1 MPEIDA
7 RLREDVHQLGE
18 LLGDTIREQYG
29 PRFLDKIELIR
40 KGAKAARRG
49 SAEGAQQLT
58 ATLDG
63 LEEDE
68 LLPVAR
74 AFNQFLNLANI
85 AEQYHRIRR
94 RRPNEPEPF
103 ENLVLEELLGRL
115 KDAGH
120 APGQLARQ
128 LAGLEIEL
136 VLTAHPTEVARRT
149 LIQKYDAI
157 TAQLAAKDHADL
169 LPEERSRIQQRL
181 QRLVAEAWHTDE
193 IRKVR
198 PTPVD
203 EAKWGFAVI
212 EHSLWQA
219 LPNVLRHV
227 DEVLLRSTGEHL
239 PLTAAPLRFASWMGG
254 DRDGNPNVTASV
266 TREVLLLARW
276 MAADLYLRDIDRL
289 AAELSMQQASPQL
302 LARVGDSA
310 EPYRALLKQLRERL
324 RVTRNWTHQALGGGG
339 AGAGGGGGGPPPP
352 GGGRGRGAA
361 RRGGGGAF
369 RPAPSRAGPTLWG
382 GGGGGPPMG
391 PPPPGAGAGPPT
403 EGVLEHNHDLVE
415 PLQLCHESLHACGMG
430 VIADGAL
437 LDCLRRAATFGL
449 FLVRLDV
456 RQDSARHAAALSEIT
471 EYLELGSY
479 DEWDEKTRLEFLLEE
494 LNSRRPLLP
503 AHYQPS
509 AETAEV
515 LATCRAIAAAP
526 PASLGSYVISMA
538 GQPSDVLAV
547 QLLLKESGVDWPM
560 RVVPLFETLDDL
572 DNAGPCMERLLTLPG
587 YRSRLSGVQ
596 EVMIGYSDSAKDA
609 GTLTAAWAQYRAQEK
624 LVEICRQHE
633 VELLLFHG
641 RGGTVGRGGGPAHAA
656 ILSQPPGSVAGRFRV
671 TEQGEMIRFKFG
683 LPDIAEQNLNLYLAA
698 VLEATLMPP
707 PAPEPAWRAQMDRL
721 AKDALLAYRRVV
733 RDDPQFVEYF
743 RLATPEQEL
752 GRLPLGS
759 RPAKRREGGVESLRA
774 IPWIFAWTQTR
785 LMLPAWLGWET
796 ALLNAIERGEGA
808 LLGQMRERWP
818 FFTTRIDMLE
828 MVLAKA
834 DADIARLYDERLVP
848 LELRPLGRR
857 LRDLLSQAVRVVL
870 GLTGQSLLL
879 AHASETRESI
889 SVRNSYLDPLHLLQ
903 AELLARS
910 RRCRGDACGG
920 LEQALLVTVA
930 GVAAG
935 LRNTG

>member
-1 MPEIDA
+1 M
-7 RLREDVHQLGE
+7 
-18 LLGDTIREQYG
+18 
-29 PRFLDKIELIR
+29 
-40 KGAKAARRG
+40 
-49 SAEGAQQLT
+49 
-58 ATLDG
+58 
-63 LEEDE
+63 
-68 LLPVAR
+68 
-74 AFNQFLNLANI
+74 
-85 AEQYHRIRR
+85 
-94 RRPNEPEPF
+94 
-103 ENLVLEELLGRL
+103 
-115 KDAGH
+115 
-120 APGQLARQ
+120 
-128 LAGLEIEL
+128 
-136 VLTAHPTEVARRT
+136 LTAHPTEVARRT

-227 DEVLLRSTGEHL
+227 DEVLLRSTGERL

-324 RVTRNWTHQALGGGG
+324 RVTRNWTHQAL
-339 AGAGGGGGGPPPP
+339 AGEVP
-352 GGGRGRGAA
+352 AA
-361 RRGGGGAF
+361 
-369 RPAPSRAGPTLWG
+369 
-382 GGGGGPPMG
+382 
-391 PPPPGAGAGPPT
+391 
-403 EGVLEHNHDLVE
+403 EGVLEHNRDLVE

-509 AETAEV
+509 ADTAEV

-633 VELLLFHG
+633 VELLLFQQ
-641 RGGTVGRGGGPAHAA
+641 R
-656 ILSQPPGSVAGRFRV
+656 
-671 TEQGEMIRFKFG
+671 
-683 LPDIAEQNLNLYLAA
+683 
-698 VLEATLMPP
+698 
-707 PAPEPAWRAQMDRL
+707 
-721 AKDALLAYRRVV
+721 
-733 RDDPQFVEYF
+733 
-743 RLATPEQEL
+743 
-752 GRLPLGS
+752 
-759 RPAKRREGGVESLRA
+759 
-774 IPWIFAWTQTR
+774 
-785 LMLPAWLGWET
+785 
-796 ALLNAIERGEGA
+796 
-808 LLGQMRERWP
+808 
-818 FFTTRIDMLE
+818 
-828 MVLAKA
+828 
-834 DADIARLYDERLVP
+834 
-848 LELRPLGRR
+848 
-857 LRDLLSQAVRVVL
+857 
-870 GLTGQSLLL
+870 
-879 AHASETRESI
+879 
-889 SVRNSYLDPLHLLQ
+889 
-903 AELLARS
+903 
-910 RRCRGDACGG
+910 
-920 LEQALLVTVA
+920 
-930 GVAAG
+930 
-935 LRNTG
+935 

>member
-227 DEVLLRSTGEHL
+227 DEVLLRSTGERL

-289 AAELSMQQASPQL
+289 LLASGEISVGVSYTDELPANAKRKTVRRSKPKILRADSAPGQLTLDDYCARPHALVSFAGDLSGFVDEELEKFGRKRKVVLAVPQFNGLGTLLAGTDIIATVPDYAAQALIAAGGLRAEDPPFETRAFELSMA
-302 LARVGDSA
+302 
-310 EPYRALLKQLRERL
+310 
-324 RVTRNWTHQALGGGG
+324 W
-339 AGAGGGGGGPPPP
+339 
-352 GGGRGRGAA
+352 RGAQDND
-361 RRGGGGAF
+361 
-369 RPAPSRAGPTLWG
+369 PAERWLRSR
-382 GGGGGPPMG
+382 
-391 PPPPGAGAGPPT
+391 
-403 EGVLEHNHDLVE
+403 
-415 PLQLCHESLHACGMG
+415 
-430 VIADGAL
+430 
-437 LDCLRRAATFGL
+437 
-449 FLVRLDV
+449 
-456 RQDSARHAAALSEIT
+456 
-471 EYLELGSY
+471 
-479 DEWDEKTRLEFLLEE
+479 
-494 LNSRRPLLP
+494 
-503 AHYQPS
+503 
-509 AETAEV
+509 
-515 LATCRAIAAAP
+515 
-526 PASLGSYVISMA
+526 ISM
-538 GQPSDVLAV
+538 
-547 QLLLKESGVDWPM
+547 
-560 RVVPLFETLDDL
+560 F
-572 DNAGPCMERLLTLPG
+572 
-587 YRSRLSGVQ
+587 
-596 EVMIGYSDSAKDA
+596 IGDPDS
-609 GTLTAAWAQYRAQEK
+609 L
-624 LVEICRQHE
+624 
-633 VELLLFHG
+633 
-641 RGGTVGRGGGPAHAA
+641 
-656 ILSQPPGSVAGRFRV
+656 
-671 TEQGEMIRFKFG
+671 
-683 LPDIAEQNLNLYLAA
+683 
-698 VLEATLMPP
+698 
-707 PAPEPAWRAQMDRL
+707 
-721 AKDALLAYRRVV
+721 
-733 RDDPQFVEYF
+733 
-743 RLATPEQEL
+743 
-752 GRLPLGS
+752 
-759 RPAKRREGGVESLRA
+759 
-774 IPWIFAWTQTR
+774 
-785 LMLPAWLGWET
+785 
-796 ALLNAIERGEGA
+796 
-808 LLGQMRERWP
+808 
-818 FFTTRIDMLE
+818 
-828 MVLAKA
+828 
-834 DADIARLYDERLVP
+834 
-848 LELRPLGRR
+848 
-857 LRDLLSQAVRVVL
+857 
-870 GLTGQSLLL
+870 
-879 AHASETRESI
+879 
-889 SVRNSYLDPLHLLQ
+889 
-903 AELLARS
+903 
-910 RRCRGDACGG
+910 
-920 LEQALLVTVA
+920 
-930 GVAAG
+930 
-935 LRNTG
+935 